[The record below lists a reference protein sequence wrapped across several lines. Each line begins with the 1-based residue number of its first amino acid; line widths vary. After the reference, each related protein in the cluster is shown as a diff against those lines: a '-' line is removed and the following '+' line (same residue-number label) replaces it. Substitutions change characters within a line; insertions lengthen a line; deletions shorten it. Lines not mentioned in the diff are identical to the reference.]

1 MKDILGLVAFPNL
14 SFFRQ
19 HISRFLVFCFVGIL
33 DLHTEASDS
42 AMVSVLAGSLLII
55 STTLRVASPLGLVL
69 GPAHTPP

>member
-1 MKDILGLVAFPNL
+1 MKDILGLVTFPNL

-19 HISRFLVFCFVGIL
+19 QISRFLVFCFVGIL

-42 AMVSVLAGSLLII
+42 AMGLGLGRITADNFDNPSCSVTA
-55 STTLRVASPLGLVL
+55 GLVL

>member
-55 STTLRVASPLGLVL
+55 STTLRVASPPGLVL